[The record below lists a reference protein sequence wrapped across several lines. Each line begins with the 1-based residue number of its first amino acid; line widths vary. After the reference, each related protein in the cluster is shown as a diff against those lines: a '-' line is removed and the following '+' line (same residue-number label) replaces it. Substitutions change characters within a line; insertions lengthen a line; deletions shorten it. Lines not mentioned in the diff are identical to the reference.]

1 MSNGR
6 ILIDPHFCLEIWG
19 TEYSK
24 IKEICLLAE
33 KLGYYGFYYG
43 ESLADIDLD
52 CWTIIS
58 NLSAVTQMIK
68 LGPVITYL
76 FPQVQE
82 HLSIT
87 KASFDNARDF

>member
-6 ILIDPHFCLEIWG
+6 ILIDPHFSLEIWG
-19 TEYSK
+19 TEYIK

-43 ESLADIDLD
+43 ESLD

-76 FPQVQE
+76 FPHTGTSLYYQSK
-82 HLSIT
+82 L
-87 KASFDNARDF
+87 

>member
-58 NLSAVTQMIK
+58 NLSAVTEMIK

-82 HLSIT
+82 HLSIS
-87 KASFDNARDF
+87 KASFDNARYF